1 MKKILLIITIF
12 LVCFS
17 TKVFATTSSDYQYWK
32 PCDTYEVSEATA
44 SGGLNE
50 IGCYKDF
57 ESAKAAMIRSG
68 NENAVV
74 VTIYKD
80 KLKIVAA
87 NYALVDMSYSS
98 TQTAYVYEKSSL
110 TGRQYTY
117 VHTLD
122 TCMGIDAALSDT
134 AQTSS
139 TYSAKVTFAG
149 MTGWMDINDVEIT
162 PLIWTKAASSYTVSS
177 TEIRHN
183 YVNRPAFD
191 YDGTAGRTIGP
202 KPVMLNPGKY
212 YSYDGHYFYN
222 SLKTMLNDYKNNNH
236 NNSVNKD
243 HPYYNYYMYLPN
255 HTRTN
260 YSSINIDEYIRN
272 TLGYTKDAYG
282 FTALPGASRLYGS
295 GTYFYNS
302 QEVYGANALL
312 TMSLSINETGY
323 GRSSLA
329 VTKNNGFGLN
339 AVDSNPY
346 QAANWY
352 PTYAASILG
361 FADGYITNF
370 YSKATSKV
378 YFGSQYGNKGIGMG
392 VKYASDIYWSEKMA
406 ANYYSFDK
414 THGLQDYN
422 YYQEAIVTGVV
433 GAYSEPRT
441 SSKKIYNYQEYE
453 DAIII
458 VSETTGETVNGSN
471 IWYEVMT
478 DVNIDNNYNEIDAA
492 YNWNKHLYVP
502 ASYVIKI
509 NTPVNG
515 YQDPNNVTKYKDSN
529 YTYDLLIENKN
540 LSPKVGISLKDTNYY
555 YDSSLLDN
563 TSKKLVKD
571 RYVMVYAIAY
581 DENHRAVAYQVTSDY
596 FYDQKAWV
604 PSDSIR
610 FVEMAYGKQKVKVS
624 SNTYARVDSTTSE
637 TNMISGH
644 YDGAYFPIIEEKVVN
659 GNTWYKMPVDLDGTK
674 PEYGW
679 SISYDAEVEITKFGK
694 TTVINTPPVLTGNDI
709 EINQGDEI
717 DLSSLVTAYD
727 EEDKDIT
734 SRIMIE
740 GTVDTNTPGVY
751 NITYKVKDSSNVE
764 VTKIIKV
771 TVKEVVVEPTPDPT
785 PEPSQEPTPEPTTDP
800 GSDITD
806 PTEIEYKEADS
817 SFYLKGLTYSNNKY
831 NISGYLII
839 KDHDNS
845 NLVKYELVLKDMNSD
860 EEYTKEISR
869 WTENTP
875 FSLGEENNYNNSWF
889 NGEFSLED
897 IPLGDYDLYM
907 RAYKGEY
914 YTEAILSNTFNL
926 DIPKRINDSNKGYN
940 LSTRMNLKNRKI
952 ELNVRNKLITTSN
965 APTYRTMINNY
976 DSITFSDNNM
986 VIKGT
991 SYNYGGTYDKPNYIT
1006 RTLILENTTTY
1017 ETFAFDLSSTNN
1029 GSYVVTSP
1037 DNKSKDYAW
1046 FNKEIDVSKLPAGTY
1061 SMNIYTKTQ
1070 DAEDYGELNY
1080 LFGVIKSQSAR
1091 INNKTYT
1098 TSINK
1103 NRNNRIE
1110 LIVE

>member
-1 MKKILLIITIF
+1 
-12 LVCFS
+12 
-17 TKVFATTSSDYQYWK
+17 
-32 PCDTYEVSEATA
+32 
-44 SGGLNE
+44 
-50 IGCYKDF
+50 
-57 ESAKAAMIRSG
+57 
-68 NENAVV
+68 
-74 VTIYKD
+74 
-80 KLKIVAA
+80 
-87 NYALVDMSYSS
+87 
-98 TQTAYVYEKSSL
+98 
-110 TGRQYTY
+110 
-117 VHTLD
+117 
-122 TCMGIDAALSDT
+122 
-134 AQTSS
+134 
-139 TYSAKVTFAG
+139 
-149 MTGWMDINDVEIT
+149 
-162 PLIWTKAASSYTVSS
+162 
-177 TEIRHN
+177 
-183 YVNRPAFD
+183 
-191 YDGTAGRTIGP
+191 
-202 KPVMLNPGKY
+202 
-212 YSYDGHYFYN
+212 
-222 SLKTMLNDYKNNNH
+222 
-236 NNSVNKD
+236 
-243 HPYYNYYMYLPN
+243 
-255 HTRTN
+255 
-260 YSSINIDEYIRN
+260 
-272 TLGYTKDAYG
+272 
-282 FTALPGASRLYGS
+282 
-295 GTYFYNS
+295 
-302 QEVYGANALL
+302 
-312 TMSLSINETGY
+312 
-323 GRSSLA
+323 
-329 VTKNNGFGLN
+329 
-339 AVDSNPY
+339 
-346 QAANWY
+346 
-352 PTYAASILG
+352 
-361 FADGYITNF
+361 
-370 YSKATSKV
+370 
-378 YFGSQYGNKGIGMG
+378 
-392 VKYASDIYWSEKMA
+392 MA

-540 LSPKVGISLKDTNYY
+540 LSPKVGISLKNTNYY
-555 YDSSLLDN
+555 YDSTLLDN
-563 TSKKLVKD
+563 TSKTLVKD

-637 TNMISGH
+637 TNLISGH
-644 YDGAYFPIIEEKVVN
+644 YDGAYFPIVEEKVVN

-694 TTVINTPPVLTGNDI
+694 TVVTNTPPVLTGHDI

-717 DLSSLVTAYD
+717 DLKSLVTAYD

-740 GTVDTNTPGVY
+740 GTVDINTPGVY

-764 VTKIIKV
+764 ASITIKV
-771 TVKEVVVEPTPDPT
+771 KVKEVIVEPTPDPT
-785 PEPSQEPTPEPTTDP
+785 PEPTPEPTPDP
-800 GSDITD
+800 GNDN
-806 PTEIEYKEADS
+806 PTEIEYKEAES

-860 EEYTKEISR
+860 KEYTKEISS

-875 FSLGEENNYNNSWF
+875 FSLGDENNYDNSWF
-889 NGEFSLED
+889 NGDFSLED
-897 IPLGDYDLYM
+897 IHLGDYDLYM

-914 YTEAILSNTFNL
+914 YTETVLSNTFNL
-926 DIPKRINDSNKGYN
+926 DIPKRVNGTEKGYN

-952 ELNVRNKLITTSN
+952 ELNVRNKLITTST

-1029 GSYVVTSP
+1029 GSYTVTSP

-1046 FNKEIDVSKLPAGTY
+1046 FNKEIDVSELPQGTY

-1080 LFGVIKSQSAR
+1080 LFGVIKSQSKE

>member
-1 MKKILLIITIF
+1 MKKILLIIILF
-12 LVCFS
+12 LVCLS

-57 ESAKAAMIRSG
+57 DSAKQAMIASG
-68 NENAVV
+68 NDNAVV
-74 VTIYKD
+74 VTVYNG

-98 TQTAYVYEKSSL
+98 SQTAYVYEKSSL
-110 TGRQYTY
+110 QGRKYTY
-117 VHTLD
+117 IHTLD

-134 AQTSS
+134 TKTSS

-149 MTGWMDINDVEIT
+149 LTGWMDINDIEIT
-162 PLIWTKAASSYTVSS
+162 PLIWTKAASSYTVTS
-177 TEIRHN
+177 TDIRHN
-183 YVNRPAFD
+183 YVNRPAFE
-191 YDGTAGRTIGP
+191 YNGTAGRTIGP
-202 KPVMLNPGKY
+202 KPEMLNPGKY

-222 SLKTMLNDYKNNNH
+222 DIKTMLTDYKNNNH
-236 NNSVNKD
+236 NNSVNKNN
-243 HPYYNYYMYLPN
+243 PYYNYYMYLPN

-260 YSSINIDEYIRN
+260 YSSINIDEYVRN
-272 TLGYTKDAYG
+272 TLGYTMDAYG
-282 FTALPGASRLYGS
+282 FSALPGTSRLYGS

-302 QEVYGANALL
+302 QEVYGVNALL
-312 TMSLSINETGY
+312 SLSLSINETGY
-323 GRSSLA
+323 GRSELA
-329 VTKNNGFGLN
+329 VQKNNGFGLN

-352 PTYAASILG
+352 PSYAASILG

-370 YSKATSKV
+370 YSKATSSV

-414 THGLQDYN
+414 AHGLQDYN

-433 GAYSEPRT
+433 GAYTEPRT
-441 SSKKIYNYQEYE
+441 SSKKVYNYQEYE

-478 DVNIDNNYNEIDAA
+478 DVNVDDNYNEVDAA
-492 YNWNKHLYVP
+492 YNWNKHVYVP

-515 YQDPNNVTKYKDSN
+515 YQDPNNVTEYKDSN
-529 YTYDLLIENKN
+529 YTYDLLIENKE

-555 YDSSLLDN
+555 YDSSLLDVS
-563 TSKKLVKD
+563 SKRLVKD

-610 FVEMAYGKQKVKVS
+610 FVEMAYGKQKIKVS

-644 YDGAYFPIIEEKVVN
+644 YDGAYFPIVEEKVVD

-674 PEYGW
+674 PQYGW
-679 SISYDAEVEITKFGK
+679 SISYDSEVEITKYGK
-694 TTVINTPPVLTGNDI
+694 TTVVNTPPVLTGNDV
-709 EINQGDEI
+709 EINQGEEI
-717 DLSSLVTAYD
+717 DLKSLVTAYD

-734 SRIMIE
+734 SRIIIL
-740 GTVDTNTPGVY
+740 GTVDINTPGVY
-751 NITYKVKDSSNVE
+751 TLIYKVTDSANVE
-764 VTKIIKV
+764 VSKVIKV
-771 TVKEVVVEPTPDPT
+771 TVKEVVVPTPDPT
-785 PEPSQEPTPEPTTDP
+785 PEPTPSPEPTDDP
-800 GSDITD
+800 VTPED
-806 PTEIEYKEADS
+806 PVDPEDIEYIEADS

-845 NLVKYELVLKDMNSD
+845 NVVKYELVLKDMNSD
-860 EEYTKEISR
+860 REYTKEISA

-875 FSLGEENNYNNSWF
+875 FPLGDEYNYNNSWF

-907 RAYKGEY
+907 RTYKGNY
-914 YTEAILSNTFNL
+914 YTEAVLSNTFNL
-926 DIPKRINDSNKGYN
+926 DIPKRINENDKGYN

-952 ELNVRNKLITTSN
+952 ELNVRNKLVTTSN

-976 DSITFSDNNM
+976 ESITFNNNNM
-986 VIKGT
+986 KIVGT
-991 SYNYGGTYDKPNYIT
+991 SYNYGGTYNQPNSIR
-1006 RTLILENTTTY
+1006 RTLILENTSTY
-1017 ETFAFDLSSTNN
+1017 ETYAFDLGSTNN
-1029 GSYVVTSP
+1029 GSYEVTSQ
-1037 DNKSKDYAW
+1037 DNKSKEYAW
-1046 FNKEIDVSKLPAGTY
+1046 FNKEIDVSNLSPGTY
-1061 SMNIYTKTQ
+1061 SMIIYTKTT

-1080 LFGVIKSQSAR
+1080 VFGVIRSQTTE